1 MLVAGNS
8 EFEYAIARFL
18 NPVPSSSSLQL
29 IAAGLKSVIHWQNK
43 KELPQAARRGPV
55 DLIGECILTVIC
67 SSCSALEAQNHDV
80 YGIPSLT
87 SV

>member
-8 EFEYAIARFL
+8 EFECAIARFL

-29 IAAGLKSVIHWQNK
+29 IAACLKAVIHWQKK

-67 SSCSALEAQNHDV
+67 SSCSVPESQNHDV
-80 YGIPSLT
+80 YGISSLT